1 MKNLLKLGLS
11 ISMLVSATTSINNA
25 AAAQGDSTI
34 SGTVMA
40 AGQALPDSSVTLWRA
55 GESDTATA
63 IQTLQTDAQGRFTF
77 EDAPGSADAH
87 TSYYITAQKAQLGLL
102 SVLGDSWS
110 GPLVVNELTT
120 VASVFTHAQFINGTT
135 ISGPARG
142 LQIAAGNVHNFANLQ
157 TGNWGDVIVDANNST
172 ESTTLART
180 NTLANLISLCATPE
194 KAAACTRFVT
204 MLAPEGAT
212 TLDAVV
218 SIARQPW
225 QHSSELFELFAE
237 SYPAPVTA
245 NPEQRRTD
253 VTYLPYLS
261 YAPEDFALSLRFT
274 GGGTYAPGRITFDA
288 DGNMWSGQNWM
299 PGSQSGAING
309 IGGNLVKMAPDGKA
323 LSPDILGFTG
333 MGIDGVGWGT
343 AVSND
348 RVWLSSFNSRIGVFD
363 FDGNPVGPE
372 GGITLD
378 GQIGQ
383 GQGVAVAPNGDVW
396 VADATRD
403 QMQFFPNGDPGA
415 GRIVKV
421 KGLHSPFGVVVD
433 NQLRVWVTNSRGDN
447 VTVFPSDN
455 PEQARQIFVGLGV
468 RGIALDSKGNAWVA
482 SNMGREFPRPEFPKG
497 EVSIMKSF
505 YIAYSNLLKNA
516 DKMPTGLVSLIKP
529 DGTQDDPQGYVGQNH
544 EINVPWGV
552 TVDGNDNVWVAN
564 FQGENVSY
572 MCGADVTKC
581 PPGTQTGDVIHSYTS
596 SVSTMLTDAGID
608 SAGNVWTANNWN
620 VGETVVSDNPNRKLS
635 TNGGGNGIVVFYG
648 LAKPVKTPLI
658 GQVRPL

>member
-1 MKNLLKLGLS
+1 MNNLLKLSLT
-11 ISMLVSATTSINNA
+11 ISLLVSATTSTNTVTA
-25 AAAQGDSTI
+25 ASNDDAIT
-34 SGTVMA
+34 GTVMA
-40 AGQALPDSSVTLWRA
+40 AGHAIPDSSVTLWQTS
-55 GESDTATA
+55 GGNEATA
-63 IQTLQTDAQGRFTF
+63 IQSLQTDTEGRFAF
-77 EDAPGSADAH
+77 DSVISSAGPGAI
-87 TSYYITAQKAQLGLL
+87 YYVTAQKDQLALL
-102 SVLGDSWS
+102 SVLGEGSS
-110 GPLVVNELTT
+110 APLVVNELTT

-135 ISGPARG
+135 ISGPALG
-142 LQIAAGNVHNFANLQ
+142 LKIAAGNVANFANLH
-157 TGNWGDVIVDANNST
+157 TGGWGEVIVDANNST
-172 ESTTLART
+172 ESTTLARI
-180 NTLANLISLCATPE
+180 NTLANLVSLCAIPD
-194 KAAACTRFVT
+194 KDAACSRFVT
-204 MLAPEGAT
+204 MFAPDNAT
-212 TLDAVV
+212 TLDAIQN
-218 SIARQPW
+218 IAKQPW
-225 QHSSELFELFAE
+225 QHSGDLFSLFAD

-245 NPEQRRTD
+245 NPEQRRAD

-261 YAPEDFALSLRFT
+261 YAPDDFALSLRFT
-274 GGGTYAPGRITFDA
+274 RGGIYSPGRITFDA
-288 DGNMWSGQNWM
+288 EGNMWSGQNWM

-309 IGGNLVKMAPDGKA
+309 IGGNLVKLAPNGKA
-323 LSPDILGFTG
+323 LSPDISGFTG

-363 FDGNPVGPE
+363 FDGKPVGPAD
-372 GGITLD
+372 GITLN

-396 VADATRD
+396 VADATKD
-403 QMQFFPNGDPGA
+403 QLQYFPKGDPDA

-421 KGLHSPFGVVVD
+421 KGLHSPFGVTVD

-447 VTVFPSDN
+447 VTMFPTDH
-455 PEQARQIFVGLGV
+455 PEQAKQIFVGLGV

-482 SNMGREFPRPEFPKG
+482 SNMSLDFPRPTFPKG

-505 YIAYSNLLKNA
+505 YIAYENLLKNA

-529 DGTQDDPQGYVGQNH
+529 DGTQDDRKGFVGNNG

-552 TVDGNDNVWVAN
+552 TVDGSDNVWVSN
-564 FQGENVSY
+564 FQGESVAY
-572 MCGADVTKC
+572 MCGADKTKC
-581 PPGTQTGDVIHSYTS
+581 PAGLQTGDIIHNYTS

-620 VGETVVSDNPNRKLS
+620 VGATVVSDNPDRKLS

-648 LAKPVKTPLI
+648 LATPVKTPLM

>member
-1 MKNLLKLGLS
+1 
-11 ISMLVSATTSINNA
+11 
-25 AAAQGDSTI
+25 
-34 SGTVMA
+34 MA
-40 AGQALPDSSVTLWRA
+40 AGHALPDTSVTLWQA
-55 GESDTATA
+55 GAGDEATA
-63 IQTLQTDAQGRFTF
+63 IESLQTDAQGRFAF
-77 EDAPGSADAH
+77 QGAAMPANSD
-87 TSYYITAQKAQLGLL
+87 TSYYVTAQKAQLGLL
-102 SVLGDSWS
+102 SVLGANWS

-135 ISGPARG
+135 ISGPAHG
-142 LQIAAGNVHNFANLQ
+142 LKIAAGNVHNFANLH
-157 TGNWGDVIVDANNST
+157 TGSWGDVIVDANNST

-180 NTLANLISLCATPE
+180 NTLANLISLCAIPAKNT
-194 KAAACTRFVT
+194 ACNQFINAV
-204 MLAPEGAT
+204 APEGAT
-212 TLDAVV
+212 TLDAIE
-218 SIARQPW
+218 SIAKQPW
-225 QHSSELFELFAE
+225 QHSGDLFKLFAE
-237 SYPAPVTA
+237 AYPPPLTA
-245 NPEQRRTD
+245 NPEQRRAD

-274 GGGTYAPGRITFDA
+274 GGGTYSPGRITFDA

-323 LSPDILGFTG
+323 LSPDISGFTG
-333 MGIDGVGWGT
+333 MEIDGVGWGT

-348 RVWLSSFNSRIGVFD
+348 KVWLSSFNSRIGVFD
-363 FDGNPVGPE
+363 FNGQPVGPE
-372 GGITLD
+372 QGITLD
-378 GQIGQ
+378 GKIGQ

-396 VADATRD
+396 VADSTKD
-403 QMQFFPNGDPGA
+403 QMQYFPKGDPDA

-421 KGLHSPFGVVVD
+421 KGLHAPFGVTVD

-447 VTVFPSDN
+447 VTVFPTEH
-455 PEQARQIFVGLGV
+455 PEQAKQIFVGLGV

-482 SNMGREFPRPEFPKG
+482 SNMSRDFPRPAFPKG
-497 EVSIMKSF
+497 EVSIMKGF

-529 DGTQDDPQGYVGQNH
+529 DGTQPNPKGYVGQNH
-544 EINVPWGV
+544 GINVPWGV
-552 TVDGNDNVWVAN
+552 SVDGSDNVWVAN
-564 FQGENVSY
+564 FQGENLSH
-572 MCGADVTKC
+572 MCGADETKC
-581 PPGTQTGDVIHSYTS
+581 PAGMHTGDIIHSYTS

-648 LAKPVKTPLI
+648 LAKPVKTPLS